1 MARTRM
7 DSHSRW
13 DEVKAKRRPPSEEVR
28 ATVERELAEDE
39 RAGGLPTRVLT
50 APDHLT
56 HTRLDF

>member
-13 DEVKAKRRPPSEEVR
+13 DEVKAKRRPPSEEAR

-39 RAGGLPTRVLT
+39 RAGGFADPGADGAG
-50 APDHLT
+50 APDT
-56 HTRLDF
+56 HAA